1 MSSSTQILNLAAFS
15 SNFPDIPPQQSQF
28 IANYIN
34 YSTGTIRDPS
44 ILQNNINSLNE
55 LIASLK
61 NVQLTIIRSIPEYT
75 NPTAA
80 PKFLSNISTVHAEA
94 STLQTQ
100 LDVTNANIQ
109 NQNFKLTGNISD
121 LMFYTYSTATIIL
134 GIICISLITF
144 LIYRYMYTPA
154 VAPMVGG
161 RIQKMLHMNRRH
173 VD

>member
-1 MSSSTQILNLAAFS
+1 MSNTQILNLGAFS

-28 IANYIN
+28 IRNYIN

-44 ILQNNINSLNE
+44 VLQNDINSLNE

-61 NVQLTIIRSIPEYT
+61 NVQMNVIRSIPEYT
-75 NPTAA
+75 NPNAA

-100 LDVTNANIQ
+100 LDITNANIQ
-109 NQNFKLTGNISD
+109 NQTFKLTGDISD
-121 LMFYTYSTATIIL
+121 LMFYTYSTATVIL

-144 LIYRYMYTPA
+144 LIYRYLYTPA
-154 VAPMVGG
+154 PAPMVGG